1 MSQPKSQG
9 ENAHTGLKMSDGQI
23 ALAPQWGA
31 QRDVPHLL
39 LLELCAALWAAEVVV

>member
-9 ENAHTGLKMSDGQI
+9 KNAHTGLKISDGL